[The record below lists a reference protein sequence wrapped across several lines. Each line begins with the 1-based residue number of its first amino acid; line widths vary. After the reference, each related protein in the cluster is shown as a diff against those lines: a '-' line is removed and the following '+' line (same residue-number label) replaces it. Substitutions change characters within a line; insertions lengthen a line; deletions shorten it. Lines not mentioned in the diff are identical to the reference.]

1 MGAQR
6 MTDQEVSA
14 ALGRLQGWSV
24 ERGKLHRV
32 FECTDFIQAFG
43 RMTCVALAAEA
54 MGHHPEWS
62 NVWNKVTF
70 DLSTHSVG
78 GISKLDFDLA
88 TKIQKIFTA

>member
-1 MGAQR
+1 MGAQK

-14 ALGRLQGWSV
+14 ELGKLRGWSV
-24 ERGKLHRV
+24 ERGRLHRV
-32 FECTDFIQAFG
+32 FECKDFIQAFG
-43 RMTCVALAAEA
+43 RMTSVALAAEA

-70 DLSTHSVG
+70 DLATHSVG

-88 TKIQKIFTA
+88 GKIEKIFTA

>member
-6 MTDQEVSA
+6 MTDQEISA
-14 ALGRLQGWSV
+14 ELAKLEGWSV
-24 ERGKLHRV
+24 QRGKLHRA
-32 FECTDFIQAFG
+32 FESKDFIQAFG
-43 RMTCVALAAEA
+43 RMTSVALAAEA

-70 DLSTHSVG
+70 DLATHSVG

-88 TKIQKIFTA
+88 RKIQQIFSG